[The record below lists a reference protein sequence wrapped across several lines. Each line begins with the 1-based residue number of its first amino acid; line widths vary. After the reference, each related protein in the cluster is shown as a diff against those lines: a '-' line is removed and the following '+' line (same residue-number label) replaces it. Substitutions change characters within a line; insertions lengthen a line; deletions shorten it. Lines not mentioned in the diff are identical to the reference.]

1 MIIKSFELNKIN
13 LDKNK
18 FFLTYGENQGA
29 KEELINSIIQQKKIK
44 ADNYYENEIFSNS
57 ENFFNTISSKS
68 FFNNEK
74 IVIIKKATNKIL
86 MIIENIIEKNYEDL
100 IVILNAE
107 TLDKKSK
114 LRSLFEKNKDLIC
127 IPFYPDN
134 QKTLDAITIK
144 FLRESKINLSQE
156 SINII
161 TERANGSRDHLYNE
175 LKKIKNLSL
184 SRKKIDV
191 DDIVKITN
199 LGNEYKISELVDHC
213 LARNKFKVLKFI
225 NESNFRN
232 EDTILVIRIFLTKAK
247 RLLKLN
253 KNFIKNSNLETV
265 IASHKPP
272 IFWKEKEIIKSQMK
286 IWTLQRTQKL
296 IDQINQIELSL
307 KKTPQISIFIL
318 NNFILKNLSKINN

>member
-13 LDKNK
+13 LNKNK

-144 FLRESKINLSQE
+144 FLRENKINLSQE

>member
-13 LDKNK
+13 LNKNK

>member
-13 LDKNK
+13 LNKNK

-86 MIIENIIEKNYEDL
+86 KIIENIIEKNYEDL

-114 LRSLFEKNKDLIC
+114 LRSMFEKNKDLIC
-127 IPFYPDN
+127 IPFYPDD
-134 QKTLDAITIK
+134 QKTLNAITVK
-144 FLRESKINLSQE
+144 FLRNSKINLSQE

-184 SRKKIDV
+184 SRKKIDI

-232 EDTILVIRIFLTKAK
+232 EDTILVIRIFLAKAK

-318 NNFILKNLSKINN
+318 NNFILRNLSKINN